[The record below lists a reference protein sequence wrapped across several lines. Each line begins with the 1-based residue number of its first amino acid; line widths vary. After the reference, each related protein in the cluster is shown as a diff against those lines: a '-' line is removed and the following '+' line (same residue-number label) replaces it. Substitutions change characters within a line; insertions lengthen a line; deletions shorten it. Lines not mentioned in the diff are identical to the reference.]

1 MDASK
6 IVLDFADWNF
16 SVRSNVQMQA
26 AGGEGA
32 LLAWKK

>member
-1 MDASK
+1 MDVST
-6 IVLDFADWNF
+6 IVLDFAAWNF
-16 SVRSNVQMQA
+16 SVRFNVQMQA